1 MCTHHLL
8 TRHFPIRCANG
19 TDRTSWPLGIGG
31 VSGNELLIVFLPFFL
46 AAGFLAWV
54 LTSLFRICRLKL

>member
-1 MCTHHLL
+1 MAPTEQAGLL
-8 TRHFPIRCANG
+8 L
-19 TDRTSWPLGIGG
+19 LGIGG